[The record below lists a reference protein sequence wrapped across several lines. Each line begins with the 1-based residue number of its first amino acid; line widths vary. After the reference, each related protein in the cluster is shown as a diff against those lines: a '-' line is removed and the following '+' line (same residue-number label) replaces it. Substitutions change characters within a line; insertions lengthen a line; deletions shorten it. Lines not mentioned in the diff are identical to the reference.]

1 MWQRVQTIF
10 LSLVI
15 LCLVASIFFPIWAF
29 AQGTEI
35 AHKLYPLHY
44 STIEDGEFTTHYF
57 PYAVTAI
64 LSIAAATLAFIQ
76 IGKYKNRMLQMKMGA
91 LNSLLLVGVIGSS
104 VYLASQLVN
113 QFQGGTYGFG
123 LYLPGAAV
131 IFNLIANRFIRKDEK
146 LVRDSDR
153 IR

>member
-15 LCLVASIFFPIWAF
+15 LCLVASIFYPIWTF
-29 AQGTEI
+29 AAGAETV
-35 AHKLYPLHY
+35 HKLFPLHY
-44 STIEDGEFTTHYF
+44 STIDDGEMNTQYF
-57 PYAVTAI
+57 PYSITAI

-76 IGKYKNRMLQMKMGA
+76 IGKYKNRMLQMKLGA
-91 LNSLLLVGVIGSS
+91 LNSLLLVGAIGSS